1 MENFIP
7 LFAALI
13 GGIIGWWVANR
24 KATEALDREAEA
36 KESETKAREEL
47 SLARERLAGLEAQE
61 GVLAKFM
68 EREKQIFDKSIAEME
83 NKFKGLAQTALRAN
97 NEQFL
102 QNTELK
108 LAPLSE
114 ALKKLE
120 TKTGDLEK
128 KRSEAYGQLSEQ
140 IKGMMDAAGGM
151 VQTSERMQSLLK
163 GSSQVRGN
171 WGEMLLRNVVE
182 FAGMEEHVHFNEQ
195 VAVADRKIPDMVIKL
210 PGAAGIPVDSK
221 CPFDSYELARNESD
235 PEKVRELMVKH
246 AKAVKDH
253 VVELGRRDYSSS
265 IDGDIDFTIMFMP
278 GDHLLEAALAIDPA
292 LQDEA
297 LRKKILITNPVSL
310 VALLRTVRVYWRQ
323 EDTNKNARQIA
334 DAAKTLY
341 ERCCTWM
348 EHIGKVGKNLK
359 TAGDSYN
366 KAVGSFDRS
375 IQPAGRKVKE
385 LNVSGLDTKALEDDK
400 TRPKEIPNEI
410 RELGE

>member
-1 MENFIP
+1 MEYILS
-7 LFAALI
+7 LFAAVI
-13 GGIIGWWVANR
+13 GGFVGWFIAN
-24 KATEALDREAEA
+24 KKTVEAVDSEAE
-36 KESETKAREEL
+36 
-47 SLARERLAGLEAQE
+47 ARERLAVLETQE
-61 GVLAKFM
+61 EERAKSL
-68 EREKQIFDKSIAEME
+68 EREKQFFEKSLSEME
-83 NKFKGLAQTALRAN
+83 NKFKGMAQSALRAN

-102 QNTELK
+102 QNTDLK

-120 TKTGDLEK
+120 NKTGEMEK

-140 IKGMMDAAGGM
+140 IKGMLEAAGGM
-151 VQTSERMQSLLK
+151 VQSSERMQSLLK

-195 VAVADRKIPDMVIKL
+195 VAVEEKKIPDMVILL
-210 PGAAGIPVDSK
+210 PGGAGIPVDSK

-235 PEKVRELMVKH
+235 PEKVRDLMTKH
-246 AKAVKDH
+246 AKAVKTHFVD
-253 VVELGRRDYSSS
+253 LGRRDYSSS
-265 IDGDIDFTIMFMP
+265 ISGDIDFTIMFMP
-278 GDHLLEAALAIDPA
+278 GDHLLEAALAVDPA

-334 DAAKTLY
+334 DAAKKLY

-348 EHIGKVGKNLK
+348 EHFGKIGKGLK
-359 TAGDSYN
+359 SAGDSYN
-366 KAVGSFDRS
+366 KAVGSFEHS
-375 IQPAGRKVKE
+375 VQPAGREVKE
-385 LNVSGLDTKALEDDK
+385 LNVPGLDTKSLGDEK
-400 TRPKEIPNEI
+400 TSPKEIPNQL

>member
-1 MENFIP
+1 MEYILS
-7 LFAALI
+7 LFAAVI
-13 GGIIGWWVANR
+13 GGFVGWFIAN
-24 KATEALDREAEA
+24 KKTVEAVDSEAE
-36 KESETKAREEL
+36 
-47 SLARERLAGLEAQE
+47 ARERLAVLETQE
-61 GVLAKFM
+61 EERAKSL
-68 EREKQIFDKSIAEME
+68 EREKQFFEKSLSEME
-83 NKFKGLAQTALRAN
+83 NKFKGMAQSALRAN

-102 QNTELK
+102 QNTDLK

-120 TKTGDLEK
+120 NKTGEMEK

-140 IKGMMDAAGGM
+140 IKGMLEAAGGM
-151 VQTSERMQSLLK
+151 VQSSERMQSLLK

-195 VAVADRKIPDMVIKL
+195 VAVEEKKIPDMVILL
-210 PGAAGIPVDSK
+210 PGGAGIPVDSK

-235 PEKVRELMVKH
+235 PEKVRDLMAKH
-246 AKAVKDH
+246 ANAVKTHCVD
-253 VVELGRRDYSSS
+253 LGRRDYSSS
-265 IDGDIDFTIMFMP
+265 ISGDIDFTIMFMP
-278 GDHLLEAALAIDPA
+278 GDHLLEAALAVDPA

-334 DAAKTLY
+334 DAAKKLY

-348 EHIGKVGKNLK
+348 EHFGKIGKGLK
-359 TAGDSYN
+359 SAGDSYN
-366 KAVGSFDRS
+366 KAVGSFEHS
-375 IQPAGRKVKE
+375 VQPAGREVKE
-385 LNVSGLDTKALEDDK
+385 LNVPGLDTKSLGDEK
-400 TRPKEIPNEI
+400 TSPKEIPNQL